1 MDENRFEAGLQTRR
15 EVLGPDYV
23 SRAFEANPLTDE
35 FQKLVT
41 EFAWGAVWSRPGFPR
56 KTRSMLNL
64 AMLTALNRPHE
75 LRIHMRA
82 AVRNGVTRED
92 FVEVL
97 LQAMIYCGMPAAN
110 DSMRIAK
117 EVFRELDENAP
128 ERAPHAEGG
137 PG

>member
-1 MDENRFEAGLQTRR
+1 MDEKRFEAGLGTRR

-23 SRAFEANPLTDE
+23 SRAFEPNPLTDE
-35 FQKLVT
+35 FQQLVT
-41 EFAWGAVWSRPGFPR
+41 EFAWGAVWSRPDFPR

-75 LRIHMRA
+75 LRLHMRA
-82 AVRNGVTRED
+82 AVRNGVTREE
-92 FVEVL
+92 FAEVL
-97 LQAMIYCGMPAAN
+97 LQAMIYCGVPAAN
-110 DSMRIAK
+110 DSLRMAK
-117 EVFRELDENAP
+117 EIFKELDENAP

>member
-1 MDENRFEAGLQTRR
+1 MDKERFEAGLETRR
-15 EVLGPDYV
+15 QVLGPDYV
-23 SRAFEANPLTDE
+23 SRAFETNPLTDE

-41 EFAWGAVWSRPGFPR
+41 EFAWGAVWSRPDFPR

-82 AVRNGVTRED
+82 AVRNGVTREE

-117 EVFRELDENAP
+117 EVFRELDENVP